1 MTHFYFQEIGLG
13 EVFCDRELQNNPF
26 SVPLRA
32 ALASVMFLVL
42 LTWQKLCRG
51 DVQRSRAWP
60 QSAEP
65 SAGNANPI
73 GKKLF
78 ISERKKKTAT
88 KSHFASQAMSW
99 CKAGAHTSCVE
110 VLKE

>member
-1 MTHFYFQEIGLG
+1 MIENSRIIFL
-13 EVFCDRELQNNPF
+13 

-60 QSAEP
+60 RQQSPLLEMPTLLAKSRLFLKE
-65 SAGNANPI
+65 
-73 GKKLF
+73 KK
-78 ISERKKKTAT
+78 RKAT
-88 KSHFASQAMSW
+88 KSRFASKAVPW